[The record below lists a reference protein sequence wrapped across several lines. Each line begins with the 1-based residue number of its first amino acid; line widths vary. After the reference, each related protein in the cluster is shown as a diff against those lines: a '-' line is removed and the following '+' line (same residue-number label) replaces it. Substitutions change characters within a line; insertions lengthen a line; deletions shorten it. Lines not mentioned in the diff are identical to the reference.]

1 MKIKCLYVY
10 KCDPNTDF
18 IAISGTPQCS
28 DFHLLNKTIKKSVDF
43 KNKLEELVF
52 SEQEQLFVIYG
63 FYDKYCHFYWNPEK
77 HLVEES
83 DVKCLQNIGQNKLKN
98 YLYSIFNYNEI
109 DLRPIKYSNAV
120 MFKLKSNSMIMLNEI
135 K

>member
-1 MKIKCLYVY
+1 MKIKYLCVD
-10 KCDPNTDF
+10 KCNPNVDF
-18 IAISGTPQCS
+18 IAISGTPQRS

-43 KNKLEELVF
+43 KNKLKELVF
-52 SEQEQLFVIYG
+52 YEPEQLFVIYG
-63 FYDKYCHFYWNPEK
+63 FYDKYCHFHWNPEK
-77 HLVEES
+77 RLVEES
-83 DVKCLQNIGQNKLKN
+83 DVKYLQNIGQNKLKN

-120 MFKLKSNSMIMLNEI
+120 MFKLKSNSMIILDEI